1 MEQPKIAIILPTL
14 NEEEAIGKLIA
25 EIPTQQLRQ
34 EGYLV
39 QIVIAD
45 NNSTDQTRT
54 IAERNKATVIIEPRR
69 GKGFA
74 VEAGLKS
81 VEADFIFILDADY
94 TYPPVHIIEMLKL
107 LKDSHAVIGTR
118 LKGRREKESIP
129 LVNLI
134 GNYILS
140 FIATVV
146 YQRRV
151 SDVCTGYWGL
161 RGEVVRNLSLKAR
174 GFELEVRLFG
184 ELTRRGYTIAELPIN
199 YRRRIG
205 GHPKLRPIKDGI
217 KIARIL
223 VAGRFNRLDDNCNIF
238 HGDG

>member
-1 MEQPKIAIILPTL
+1 MEQPKIAVILPAL
-14 NEEEAIGKLIA
+14 NEEEALGKLIA
-25 EIPTQQLRQ
+25 EMPTQQLEQ

-54 IAERNKATVIIEPRR
+54 IAEQNNATVIIEPRR

-94 TYPPVHIIEMLKL
+94 TYPPVHILDMLKL
-107 LKDSHAVIGTR
+107 LQNNHVVTGSR
-118 LKGRREKESIP
+118 LKGRREKEAIP
-129 LVNLI
+129 LFNLI
-134 GNYILS
+134 GNYLLS
-140 FIATVV
+140 LLATVV

-161 RGEVVRNLSLKAR
+161 RGDVVRNLSLKAT
-174 GFELEVRLFG
+174 GFELEVRLFS
-184 ELTRRGYTIAELPIN
+184 ELIRRGYTIAELPIY

-205 GHPKLRPIKDGI
+205 GRPKLRPVKDGI
-217 KIARIL
+217 KIAWTL
-223 VAGRFNRLDDNCNIF
+223 LTGRFNRLDDGLDIL
-238 HGDG
+238 HDDG

>member
-14 NEEEAIGKLIA
+14 NEEEAIGKLIK
-25 EIPTQQLRQ
+25 EIPTQQLEQ

-39 QIVIAD
+39 QVVIAD
-45 NNSTDQTRT
+45 NNSTDRTRA
-54 IAERNKATVIIEPRR
+54 IAEQNNATVIIEPRR

-74 VEAGLKS
+74 VAAGLKS

-94 TYPPVHIIEMLKL
+94 TYPPVYIPEMVKL
-107 LKDSHAVIGTR
+107 LKNNHAVAGTR
-118 LKGRREKESIP
+118 LKGSREKEALP
-129 LVNLI
+129 LLNLI
-134 GNYILS
+134 GNHLLS
-140 FIATVV
+140 LLATVV

-161 RGEVVRNLSLKAR
+161 KGDVVRNLRLKAK

-184 ELTRRGYTIAELPIN
+184 ELTRRGYTIAELPIY

-205 GHPKLRPIKDGI
+205 GRPKLRPLKDGI
-217 KIARIL
+217 KIAWTL
-223 VAGRFNRLDDNCNIF
+223 LNGRFNRLDDNCSIF
-238 HGDG
+238 HDDG